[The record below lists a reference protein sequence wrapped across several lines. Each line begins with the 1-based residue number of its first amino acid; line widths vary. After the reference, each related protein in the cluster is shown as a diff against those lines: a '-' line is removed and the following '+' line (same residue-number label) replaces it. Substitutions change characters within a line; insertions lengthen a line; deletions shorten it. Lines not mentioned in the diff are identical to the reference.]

1 MKRTVNDIAT
11 IAAGK
16 LSDDNIEQ
24 LAKSLW
30 FELQKQKKISR
41 LEEMI
46 SLIREIRAKSN
57 KEIIVLITS
66 AHELTGSEKQI
77 LEEKLIKK
85 LDSKILPRYEVDKKL
100 LGGLKIKLGD
110 GILDLSWRGKLEKIK
125 ESTGR

>member
-1 MKRTVNDIAT
+1 MKRTVNDIAKL
-11 IAAGK
+11 AAGK

-41 LEEMI
+41 LDEMI
-46 SLIREIRAKSN
+46 SLVREIRAKSN
-57 KEIIVLITS
+57 KQIIVEITS
-66 AHELTGSEKQI
+66 AEELTDPEKQM
-77 LEEKLIKK
+77 LEEKIVKK
-85 LDSKILPRYEVDKKL
+85 LDSKILPRYKVDKKL